1 MHYMQE
7 LLDKLAGL
15 QIPSDQYAIYGSGPL
30 AIRGIRESRD
40 LDVVVKDEYYRTL
53 IQKYPEKEK
62 GKIEMNNGKIE
73 IFPAWNSLLDDPE
86 EVIDRAESI
95 EGFKFVLLKDIIE
108 WKRKMGREKDSA
120 DIELINNYY
129 NFKNNF

>member
-1 MHYMQE
+1 MQE
-7 LLDKLAGL
+7 LLDKLAEL
-15 QIPSDQYAIYGSGPL
+15 ELPSDQYAIYGSGPL
-30 AIRGIRESRD
+30 AIRGIREGRD
-40 LDVVVKDEYYRTL
+40 LDVVVRDEYYRTL

-95 EGFKFVLLKDIIE
+95 EGFKFVLLEDIME
-108 WKRKMGREKDSA
+108 WKRKMGREKDRE
-120 DIELINNYY
+120 DIRLIKEYQHSL
-129 NFKNNF
+129 K